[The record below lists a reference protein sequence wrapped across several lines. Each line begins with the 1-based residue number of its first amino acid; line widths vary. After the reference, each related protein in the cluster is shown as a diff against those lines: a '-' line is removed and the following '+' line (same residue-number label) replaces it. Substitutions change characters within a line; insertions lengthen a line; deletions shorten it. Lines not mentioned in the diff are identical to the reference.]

1 MLNHVRLKQ
10 NSSNRL
16 SHGVSQFVFSPCVQA
31 DYYIGVIGIRADD
44 LVNIGV
50 GGRCLPSQNKT
61 SCRALSGTTHSGR
74 MCWKTY
80 FTEMFLCTERIP
92 SGSHA
97 IPNAFSFNVGPTYFR
112 SSLEQVAPLK
122 TTLTCSSGL
131 LLHLRNAL
139 QMNCPQSRL
148 QKLPIT
154 LVGSFR
160 TQVVMLI
167 FTMRTRGLEI
177 YHKVPQ
183 AFHKTPGVQRRGSSS
198 SIRRAVHMHSR
209 LS

>member
-1 MLNHVRLKQ
+1 MTLGIAFAFCTGCKRGMLNHVRIKQ
-10 NSSNRL
+10 NRSNRL

-31 DYYIGVIGIRADD
+31 DDYIGLIGIRADD

-74 MCWKTY
+74 MCWKAY
-80 FTEMFLCTERIP
+80 FTETFLCTERIP

-97 IPNAFSFNVGPTYFR
+97 IPNAFSLSVGPAYFR

-122 TTLTCSSGL
+122 TTFTCSSVL

-139 QMNCPQSRL
+139 HLNCPQS
-148 QKLPIT
+148 
-154 LVGSFR
+154 
-160 TQVVMLI
+160 QV
-167 FTMRTRGLEI
+167 
-177 YHKVPQ
+177 
-183 AFHKTPGVQRRGSSS
+183 
-198 SIRRAVHMHSR
+198 
-209 LS
+209 